1 MKKEKVFLN
10 NKFSGKSAYKSTFS
24 LIKSIIFHFTKIC
37 YNTFAFGVNIMSNI
51 KVGFISLGCSKN
63 LVVTEEMIGL
73 FKKHNY
79 EIVGDPEEAEVLVI
93 NTCGFIE
100 SAKNEGIETILEM
113 ADYKEGKCKYLI
125 VTGCLVERYES
136 ELRKELPEVDLFVSI
151 HDYRM
156 LWEKI
161 DELINGTKDND
172 EMSYKTRVLTT
183 GDTMA
188 YLKIA
193 EGCSNFCTYCAIP
206 YIQGKY
212 VSRKYE
218 DILDEAHILANKGIK
233 ELVVIAQDTTKY
245 GIDLYG
251 KSRLAELLEDLCKIE
266 GIQWIRFLYS
276 YPESITDELIEV
288 VKKQNKICK
297 YFDLPIQHISDD
309 VLKKMNRKS
318 NGETI
323 RNLIEKL
330 RREIPGVILRTTLI
344 VGFPGETEDN
354 FNELCDFVESSHFD
368 RLGAF
373 AYSAEDGTPAAVFK
387 NQVDEDV
394 KEYRRDKI
402 MELQQKVSI
411 HNLKEKVG
419 NTYECLIEN
428 ITYDGEYYI
437 GRSYMDV
444 PSEDG
449 VVYIKFDD
457 DVMINE
463 FVNVKITDSDEYD
476 LYGEVVFDE

>member
-1 MKKEKVFLN
+1 M
-10 NKFSGKSAYKSTFS
+10 
-24 LIKSIIFHFTKIC
+24 
-37 YNTFAFGVNIMSNI
+37 

-73 FKKHNY
+73 FKKNGY
-79 EIVGDPEEAEVLVI
+79 VIVGDPFEAEILLI

-100 SAKNEGIETILEM
+100 SAKDEGIKTILEM
-113 ADYKEGKCKYLI
+113 ADYKEGNCKYLI
-125 VTGCLVERYES
+125 VTGCLVERYEE

-151 HDYRM
+151 RDYDL

-161 DELINGTKDND
+161 DNLINGRNEKDKLN
-172 EMSYKTRVLTT
+172 YKDRVLTT

-193 EGCSNFCTYCAIP
+193 EGCSNYCTYCAIP

-218 DILDEAHILANKGIK
+218 DILDEANMLVKKGIK

-251 KSRLAELLEDLCKIE
+251 KSRLAELLNDLSKID
-266 GIQWIRFLYS
+266 GVKWIRFLYS
-276 YPESITDELIEV
+276 YPESIDDELIEV
-288 VKKQNKICK
+288 VKNNDKIVK
-297 YFDLPIQHISDD
+297 YFDLPIQHISDS

-318 NGETI
+318 DGNTI
-323 RNLIEKL
+323 RNLIAKL
-330 RREIPGVILRTTLI
+330 RKEIPNVILRTTLI
-344 VGFPGETEDN
+344 VGFPGETEEN
-354 FNELCDFVESSHFD
+354 FNELCEFVKDSKFD

-373 AYSAEDGTPAAVFK
+373 AYSAEDGTPAAKFN
-387 NQVDEDV
+387 NQIDEDI
-394 KEYRRDKI
+394 KELRRDKI
-402 MELQQKVSI
+402 MQIQQEVSTN
-411 HNLKEKVG
+411 NLKNKVG

-428 ITYDGEYYI
+428 ITEDGEYFI

-449 VVYIKFDD
+449 VVYIKFNNDS
-457 DVMINE
+457 MINE
-463 FVNVKITDSDEYD
+463 FVNVLITSSDEYD
-476 LYGEVVFDE
+476 LYGEVVE